1 MSASTFSP
9 REIDILRRLAE
20 RKAQIAHDPAN
31 LERRRLWHQ
40 LDEGM
45 PDRPLILA
53 EVQGVRDQAHPV
65 LQSPLQ
71 CEGKQARSLEQALRT
86 EIWQF
91 ETLQDDHVV
100 EPWMTCGWS
109 VKTSDYGVEIVKHR
123 GDNDGHMGSCSWD
136 PPILDL
142 DKDFAKL
149 RPRSFAVNRDAT
161 QMKKA
166 ALEAVFGG
174 ILPVVVRGSQWW
186 TFGMTCRVI
195 ELVGLEN
202 FMIYM
207 LDNPDGVHRLMAF
220 LRDDHLAFAR
230 WLEKE
235 GLLTLNNRNDYIGS
249 GSVGYTRQLPQA
261 GLTEGTPARMKDL
274 WLLLESQETVGVGPN
289 QFEEFIFPYQR
300 DLAAEFGRIYYGC
313 CEPLHGRWQIVKHFP
328 HLARVSVSPWC
339 DQEVMARELGKD
351 YVFSRKASPTLI
363 STGNFDETAL
373 RADLRNTLD
382 VARNCRLEIIMK
394 DVHTLNE
401 QPWRL
406 ARWVELAR
414 AEIGA

>member
-1 MSASTFSP
+1 MSTAYFLP
-9 REIDILRRLAE
+9 REIDILRHLAE
-20 RKAQIAHDPAN
+20 RKAQVSQDPAN

-40 LDEGM
+40 LDEGI

-65 LQSPLQ
+65 LQHPLQ

-91 ETLQDDHVV
+91 EVLRDDHVV
-100 EPWMTCGWS
+100 EPWMTCGWA
-109 VKTSDYGVEIVKHR
+109 VKSSDYGVEIVKHQ
-123 GDNDGHMGSCSWD
+123 GDNDGHMGSSSWD

-149 RPRSFAVNRDAT
+149 HPRRFTVNRDAT
-161 QMKKA
+161 ASKKA
-166 ALEAVFGG
+166 ALEEVFGG
-174 ILPVVVRGSQWW
+174 ILPVVVRGSHWW
-186 TFGMTCRVI
+186 TFGMTIRVI
-195 ELVGLEN
+195 ELIGLEN

-207 LDNPDGVHRLMAF
+207 MDNPAGVHRLMAF
-220 LRDDHLAFAR
+220 MRDDHLAFAR

-249 GSVGYTRQLPQA
+249 GSVGYTHQLPQA
-261 GLTEGTPARMKDL
+261 GLTEGAPARTKDL
-274 WLLLESQETVGVGPN
+274 WLLLESQETVGVGPA
-289 QFEEFIFPYQR
+289 QFEEFIFPYQL
-300 DLAAEFGRIYYGC
+300 DLAKEFGRIYYGC
-313 CEPLHGRWQIVKHFP
+313 CEPVHGRWHVVKRLP
-328 HLARVSVSPWC
+328 DLARVSISPWC
-339 DQEVMARELGKD
+339 DQEIMARELGRN

-363 STGNFDETAL
+363 STGIFDENAI
-373 RADLRNTLD
+373 RADLRKTLD
-382 VARNCRLEIIMK
+382 LARECRLEIIMK

-414 AEIGA
+414 SEIGA